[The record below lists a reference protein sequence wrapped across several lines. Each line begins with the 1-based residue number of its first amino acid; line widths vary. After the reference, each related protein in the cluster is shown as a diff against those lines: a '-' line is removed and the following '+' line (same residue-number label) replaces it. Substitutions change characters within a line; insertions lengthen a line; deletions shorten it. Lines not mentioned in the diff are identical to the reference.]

1 MALRSN
7 PGLTVFRW
15 VSNETSPVQ
24 IGPHF
29 GTVTNQGV
37 LMHKVVPSHII
48 CHSHL
53 AAEIGVSDSV
63 DAVVAKAFGTTL
75 YHSASLPVLS
85 QGSSAHP
92 VQKQSINH
100 IPLLIVQIHSTGF
113 HKNQKV

>member
-1 MALRSN
+1 
-7 PGLTVFRW
+7 
-15 VSNETSPVQ
+15 
-24 IGPHF
+24 
-29 GTVTNQGV
+29 
-37 LMHKVVPSHII
+37 MHKVVPSHII